1 MTEHTER
8 EFLLFNLLS
17 KKSQLYDAQWPEGVS
32 LTQAREIITFIV
44 ALAEVQTAYSDV
56 NQSKCIHNK

>member
-17 KKSQLYDAQWPEGVS
+17 KSQLYDAQGPEGVS

>member
-17 KKSQLYDAQWPEGVS
+17 KSQLYDAQWPEGVS

-56 NQSKCIHNK
+56 NQSKCINNK

>member
-17 KKSQLYDAQWPEGVS
+17 KSQLYDAQWPEGVS

>member
-17 KKSQLYDAQWPEGVS
+17 KSQRYDAQWPEGVS